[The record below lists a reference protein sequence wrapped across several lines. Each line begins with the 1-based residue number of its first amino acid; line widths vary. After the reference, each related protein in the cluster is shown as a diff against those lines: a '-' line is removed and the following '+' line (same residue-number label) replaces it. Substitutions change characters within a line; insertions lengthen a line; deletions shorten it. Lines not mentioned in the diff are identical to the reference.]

1 MRTLVGILALGVLLT
16 PAVAQADTLTFKFQG
31 GTVVAT
37 DVLSNTGDPSVL
49 TEVSTLTDS
58 GSSTLI
64 QGSLGTVEFTSGL
77 WNEDIQGFDPGGSI
91 TITSNG
97 TGGLPAGVI
106 FSGTFT
112 GQGTWTLVSYAN
124 GTSEW
129 IFQSTVTG
137 TASPELLAALGLSSS
152 SSLISATITIS
163 FNVATG
169 VGTVEFGSIVSHTP
183 EPGTLALLGLGLG
196 GIAAVRMRRLK
207 NGKKS

>member
-1 MRTLVGILALGVLLT
+1 MRTWLGVLVLALLLT
-16 PAVAQADTLTFKFQG
+16 PAVAQADTLTFRFQG

-37 DVLSNTGDPSVL
+37 DVLSNSGDPSVL
-49 TEVSTLTDS
+49 TEVSAVLGS
-58 GSSTLI
+58 GSTTI
-64 QGSLGTVEFTSGL
+64 QGSLGTVDFTTGT
-77 WNEDIQGFDPGGSI
+77 WNESTQSFDPGGSI

-137 TASPELLAALGLSSS
+137 TASPELLAALGLSSDTS
-152 SSLISATITIS
+152 NITATITIT
-163 FNVATG
+163 FNASTG
-169 VGTVEFGSIVSHTP
+169 IGTVEFGSIVSQAP
-183 EPGTLALLGLGLG
+183 EPGTLALLGVGLG
-196 GIAAVRMRRLK
+196 GIATARLRRLRS
-207 NGKKS
+207 GKSK